1 MYFHP
6 SQLLPA
12 QQRCQIRPPQ
22 FKVLRSKIACQ
33 SQLQGWENRLGKT
46 NGLALA
52 APPGV
57 RFLLPFMRL
66 FFRVQEVQQPPA
78 WLAGFEGS

>member
-1 MYFHP
+1 MHFHP

-12 QQRCQIRPPQ
+12 LPNPPALIQ
-22 FKVLRSKIACQ
+22 SPALQNLLPIAAPALLGEQ
-33 SQLQGWENRLGKT
+33 NLGKT

-52 APPGV
+52 EPPGV

-66 FFRVQEVQQPPA
+66 FFFFSCPRSPTAASLVG
-78 WLAGFEGS
+78 WI